1 MGYGW
6 NWGGGWVCW
15 WVGGACG
22 GCGGVV
28 LYVCVGWVGGCGG
41 VVCVC
46 VGGGGGLGVSIR
58 CDGEEGRA
66 LPNGVAV
73 AVGQALPVE
82 CSGLGFASQN
92 KRQRNAPCPPA
103 LALTP
108 TRNKRQRNAPCPPA
122 LALTPTRNKRQRNA
136 PCPPALALTPTRNK
150 RQRNAPCPPAL
161 ALTPTQNKRQR
172 NAPSL
177 SACLPTYAPLEQALQ
192 VRPGPHQGGDAPLLL
207 PCHASCV
214 VCRVCWLETLPCC
227 GHVMPC
233 IVCRVS

>member
-1 MGYGW
+1 MC
-6 NWGGGWVCW
+6 VCW
-15 WVGGACG
+15 
-22 GCGGVV
+22 
-28 LYVCVGWVGGCGG
+28 
-41 VVCVC
+41 
-46 VGGGGGLGVSIR
+46 GGGGLGVSIR

-82 CSGLGFASQN
+82 CSGLGFASQ
-92 KRQRNAPCPPA
+92 
-103 LALTP
+103 
-108 TRNKRQRNAPCPPA
+108 
-122 LALTPTRNKRQRNA
+122 NKRQRNA